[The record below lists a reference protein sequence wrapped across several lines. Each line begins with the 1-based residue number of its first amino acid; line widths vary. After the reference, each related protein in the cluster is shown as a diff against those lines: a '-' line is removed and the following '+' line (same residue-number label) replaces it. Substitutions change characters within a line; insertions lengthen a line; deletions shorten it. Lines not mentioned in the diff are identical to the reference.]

1 MRSSDWSSDVCSS
14 DLPGRGSDLFLV
26 DLDDDVAGLEPLLGA
41 GAAVL
46 HLGDNHAL
54 GRLVEGEAV
63 AQFRRDG
70 AERKAER
77 LQVLRIG
84 LRRGRGGRGRGQLLV
99 LQLAN
104 GPPHLLL
111 SVEIGRESCRERMCQ
126 YV

>member
-1 MRSSDWSSDVCSS
+1 M
-14 DLPGRGSDLFLV
+14 GSDLFLV
-26 DLDDDVAGLEPLLGA
+26 DLDDDVASLEPLLGA

-84 LRRGRGGRGRGQLLV
+84 LRRGRGGRGRSEEHTSE
-99 LQLAN
+99 LQSLMRISYAVFCLKN
-104 GPPHLLL
+104 KKLYNVSGTATL
-111 SVEIGRESCRERMCQ
+111 RT
-126 YV
+126 